1 MSLWSYS
8 MNTSES
14 ICSRVFQT
22 GEIIMEEGQKGSH
35 LYLIISGSVNL
46 FRDKGDTSTLITT
59 MTSGDILG
67 EMGLLSNEPRNATA
81 VAATECKTVMI
92 QDQAL
97 NVALLNDRLPIIK
110 PLTKQLVLRYKEA
123 EKANKRLLQRITTLE
138 EQVEKLQEQLTK
150 QT

>member
-1 MSLWSYS
+1 MT
-8 MNTSES
+8 TSDY
-14 ICSRVFQT
+14 ICSRIFQA

-46 FRDKGDTSTLITT
+46 YQHKGDSATLITT

-81 VAATECKTVMI
+81 IAATECKTVMI

-97 NVALLNDRLPIIK
+97 NHALLNDRLPIIK
-110 PLTKQLVLRYKEA
+110 PLTRQLVLRYKEA
-123 EKANKRLLQRITTLE
+123 EKANRDLQQKITKLETRIAELE
-138 EQVEKLQEQLTK
+138 EQLKK
-150 QT
+150 PS

>member
-1 MSLWSYS
+1 MT
-8 MNTSES
+8 TSES

-22 GEIIMEEGQKGSH
+22 GEVIMEEGQKGSH

-46 FRDKGDTSTLITT
+46 YQVKGDTSTLITT

-92 QDQAL
+92 QDAAL

-123 EKANKRLLQRITTLE
+123 EKANRRLRQRITALE
-138 EQVEKLQEQLTK
+138 EQVEQLQEQLTK
-150 QT
+150 QA